1 MALGRYVATLPENVL
16 HGYTIRYREA
26 EQQERRKVASDQ
38 GLVRATACAIVDKLN
53 SGDITP
59 LDLLDVLER
68 RIAEVDGQV
77 NALPTLCC
85 DRARSHAKELMKKP
99 VGGRGLLAGM
109 PVPIKDLT
117 AVERVLTTQGSPI
130 YKDNIPA
137 RSDLLVEHLETNGG
151 VIYAKSNTPE
161 FGAGANTFNEV
172 FGATRNPWDVSRS
185 AAGSSGGAAV
195 ALATGM
201 AWLAHGSDMGGSLR
215 NPASFCGI
223 VGMRPSIG
231 RVAHSPAFKIDRNLT
246 VHGPMARN
254 VEDLALLLDAM
265 SGEHPADPLSL
276 PLLPA
281 SFLSAARSGKKPK
294 RIAYSP
300 DLGITPVDPEVA
312 AITRKAASRFAEAGA
327 IVEEAHPDLREAH
340 ECFQVLRAFDFAISK
355 AALLRTKRDLLK
367 PEVIWNVEEGLKL
380 TVEQLE
386 RAEGERVAMAARTLE
401 CFKTDDLLLAPATIV
416 APFPIEHRYVAECA
430 GKKFDNYVE
439 WLAIVYAITL
449 VCCPALSLPCG
460 FTASG
465 LPVGLQ
471 VVAPPRGEAQLL
483 AGAKVLE
490 DILGVRGT
498 TPIDPR
504 VK

>member
-1 MALGRYVATLPENVL
+1 
-16 HGYTIRYREA
+16 
-26 EQQERRKVASDQ
+26 VASDQ
-38 GLVRATACAIVDKLN
+38 SLVRATACAIVERLN
-53 SGDITP
+53 SGEVTP
-59 LDLLDVLER
+59 LDLLDVLEQ
-68 RIAEVDGQV
+68 RIAEVDGKV
-77 NALPTLCC
+77 NALPILCF
-85 DRARSHAKELMKKP
+85 DRARTHAKALMKKP
-99 VGGRGLLAGM
+99 VGNRGLLAGM
-109 PVPIKDLT
+109 PIPIKDLFN
-117 AVERVLTTQGSPI
+117 VEGVLNTQGSPI
-130 YKDNIPA
+130 FKDTIA
-137 RSDLLVEHLETNGG
+137 KHSDIVVETLEHNGA
-151 VIYAKSNTPE
+151 VVYAKSNTPE

-172 FGATRNPWDVSRS
+172 FGATLNPWELSRS

-195 ALATGM
+195 ALATGT
-201 AWLAHGSDMGGSLR
+201 AWLAHGTDMAGSLR
-215 NPASFCGI
+215 NPASFCGV

-231 RVAHSPAFKIDRNLT
+231 RVAHTPVAKIDRNLT

-276 PLLPA
+276 PRLPTA
-281 SFLSAARSGKKPK
+281 FLAAARSGKRPK
-294 RIAYSP
+294 RVAYSP

-355 AALLRTKRDLLK
+355 AALLRSKRDLLK
-367 PEVIWNVEEGLKL
+367 PEVIWNIEEGLKL
-380 TVEQLE
+380 TVAQLE
-386 RAEGERVAMAARTLE
+386 RAEAQRVAMTARTLE
-401 CFKTDDLLLAPATIV
+401 FFKTYDLLLAPATIV
-416 APFPIEHRYVAECA
+416 APFPVEHRYVAECA

-439 WLAIVYAITL
+439 WLGIVYAITL
-449 VCCPALSLPCG
+449 ACCPALSLPCG

-471 VVAPPRGEAQLL
+471 VVAPPRAEAQLL
-483 AGAKVLE
+483 AGARVLE

-504 VK
+504 RGK